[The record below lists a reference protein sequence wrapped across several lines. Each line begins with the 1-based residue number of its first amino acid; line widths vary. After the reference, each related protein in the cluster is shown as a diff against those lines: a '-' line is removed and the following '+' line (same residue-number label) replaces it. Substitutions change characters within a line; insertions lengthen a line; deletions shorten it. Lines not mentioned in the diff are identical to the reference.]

1 MKKEDYKK
9 YLSENIVVLPTNAG
23 YSANRDKDESLIDFA
38 KNHVVKNAKDFYDN
52 FYDSIE
58 ACVESDE
65 YCGSYKP
72 QDIRNALK
80 NDDVETLAE
89 MIGWERVKT
98 FETLKQMY
106 DTADVD

>member
-1 MKKEDYKK
+1 MKKEDYKG
-9 YLSENIVVLPTNAG
+9 YLAKNIVVLPTNAG

-38 KNHVVKNAKDFYDN
+38 KNHAVKTAQDFYGN

-58 ACVESDE
+58 ACVESNE
-65 YCGSYKP
+65 YGGGYKP
-72 QDIRNALK
+72 QDIQITLK
-80 NDDVETLAE
+80 NDDVETLAG

-106 DTADVD
+106 DMADVD